1 VMLER
6 DGSLRLLR
14 RRQEPAAVWADEV

>member
-1 VMLER
+1 MLES

-14 RRQEPAAVWADEV
+14 RRQEPAEVWGSEI

>member
-1 VMLER
+1 VMLET

-14 RRQEPAAVWADEV
+14 RRQDPAEVWSNEV